1 MRTSSNKSLLADIV
15 SVLAMSMAAA
25 DSRESLAFKLKGNR
39 SDLES
44 WGAGANACPC
54 LHLLNHSAGHGY
66 VRSLGGELGQEW
78 MTRSESQPP
87 QTTDDLL
94 ELVHVIVP
102 FHIRQHS
109 EHEAIDLLLEV
120 DHLGE
125 ILNFVDAASAPRICR
140 YLLSCADF
148 LPEGEEAEVLNVA
161 ERVCRKADMW
171 PDALRCAA
179 RTGDP
184 EAVQQVFNDAPDG
197 VVKKQLALMAG
208 SLQLNI
214 TTDDEELQ
222 GLCGNSRLS
231 SWFLQLAKD
240 LNVSEAKHPD
250 EIVKS
255 SDTRLAGGMEDAKK
269 NLSTSIISAL
279 TNAGHCNDKVL
290 CATVAEGAAGADA
303 GSGAKWCVPSQ

>member
-1 MRTSSNKSLLADIV
+1 
-15 SVLAMSMAAA
+15 MA
-25 DSRESLAFKLKGNR
+25 
-39 SDLES
+39 
-44 WGAGANACPC
+44 
-54 LHLLNHSAGHGY
+54 
-66 VRSLGGELGQEW
+66 
-78 MTRSESQPP
+78 RSEAQPP
-87 QTTDDLL
+87 ETTDDLL
-94 ELVHVIVP
+94 DLVHVIVP

-148 LPEGEEAEVLNVA
+148 LPEGEEAEVLKVA
-161 ERVCRKADMW
+161 ERVCRKAEMW
-171 PDALRCAA
+171 PDAFRSAA

-184 EAVQQVFNDAPDG
+184 EVVQQVFNDAPDG

-214 TTDDEELQ
+214 TTEDEELKA
-222 GLCGNSRLS
+222 LCGNSRLS
-231 SWFLQLAKD
+231 SWYLQLAKD

-255 SDTRLAGGMEDAKK
+255 GDTRLAGGMEDAKK
-269 NLSTSIISAL
+269 NLSTSLISAL

-290 CATVAEGAAGADA
+290 CATVSEGAAGAEA
-303 GSGAKWCVPSQ
+303 GSGAKWYVPHPACFIDFSSPYFLLRCTSRIPHSSPVQVLQA